1 MENTK
6 WIKYMSSSEFD
17 EKRKTCDTVIIPVG
31 ATEVYGPHLP
41 MGSDILVAQAVAE
54 KVADRVNAMIGPS
67 LEVGESYSLSKYP
80 GTLYLRPETWK
91 AVVEDYM
98 VSLMKWG
105 FKKFM
110 FINGHAGNVPIIG
123 QLCRPM
129 ERDLGIKVAQVDWW
143 RFTQK
148 HALGICETEG
158 WMCHGHASECGTSV
172 MLYLYPQLVDMNK
185 AEKVTP
191 REGEDYEKYG
201 DFVTYTVFNETTE
214 SGTLGDATIATAEKG
229 KFVVE
234 SCVDRIVEY
243 MKDEFNC

>member
-6 WIKYMSSSEFD
+6 WIKCMSSSEFD

-54 KVADRVNAMIGPS
+54 KVAEKVNAMIGPS

-91 AVVEDYM
+91 AVGEVYM
-98 VSLMKWG
+98 ISLMKWG
-105 FKKFM
+105 F
-110 FINGHAGNVPIIG
+110 ITLWVIYGDAGSGPSCG
-123 QLCRPM
+123 ELCRPM

-148 HALGICETEG
+148 HALGVCDTEG

-172 MLYLYPQLVDMNK
+172 MLYLYPELVDMNK

-191 REGEDYEKYG
+191 KEGEDYEKYG
-201 DFVTYTVFNETTE
+201 DFITYTVFNETTE

-229 KFVVE
+229 KAVVE
-234 SCVDRIVEY
+234 SCIDRIVKY
-243 MKDEFNC
+243 MKEEFNC

>member
-6 WIKYMSSSEFD
+6 WIKCMSSSEFD

-54 KVADRVNAMIGPS
+54 KVAEKVNAMIGPS
-67 LEVGESYSLSKYP
+67 LEVGESYSLSNYA
-80 GTLYLRPETWK
+80 GTLYLRPEPWK
-91 AVVEDYM
+91 AVVDDYM
-98 VSLMKWG
+98 ISLMKWG

-148 HALGICETEG
+148 HALGVCDTEG

-172 MLYLYPQLVDMNK
+172 MLYLYPELVDMNK

-191 REGEDYEKYG
+191 KEGEDYEKYG
-201 DFVTYTVFNETTE
+201 DFITYTVFNETTE

-229 KFVVE
+229 KDVVE
-234 SCVDRIVEY
+234 SCIERIVKY
-243 MKDEFNC
+243 MKEEFNC

>member
-1 MENTK
+1 
-6 WIKYMSSSEFD
+6 MSSSEFD

-54 KVADRVNAMIGPS
+54 KVADQVNAMIGPS

-91 AVVEDYM
+91 SVVEDFM

-123 QLCRPM
+123 QLDR
-129 ERDLGIKVAQVDWW
+129 
-143 RFTQK
+143 TS
-148 HALGICETEG
+148 
-158 WMCHGHASECGTSV
+158 ASRSHRSTGGVSHRNTRSASATPKAGCAMV
-172 MLYLYPQLVDMNK
+172 MPVNAGPL
-185 AEKVTP
+185 
-191 REGEDYEKYG
+191 
-201 DFVTYTVFNETTE
+201 
-214 SGTLGDATIATAEKG
+214 
-229 KFVVE
+229 
-234 SCVDRIVEY
+234 
-243 MKDEFNC
+243 

>member
-6 WIKYMSSSEFD
+6 WIKLMSSSEFD

-41 MGSDILVAQAVAE
+41 MGSDIIVAQAVAE
-54 KVADRVNAMIGPS
+54 RVAEQVNAMIGPS
-67 LEVGESYSLSKYP
+67 LEVGESYSLSRYP

-91 AVVEDYM
+91 AVVEDFI
-98 VSLMKWG
+98 VSLMKWS
-105 FKKFM
+105 FKKFL
-110 FINGHAGNVPIIG
+110 FVNGHAGNVPILG

-129 ERDLGIKVAQVDWW
+129 ERDLGIKVTQVDWW
-143 RFTQK
+143 RFTQSR
-148 HALGICETEG
+148 ALGVCDTEG

-172 MLYLYPQLVDMNK
+172 MLYLYPEYVNMAK

-191 REGEDYEKYG
+191 KEGGDYEKYG
-201 DFVTYTVFNETTE
+201 DFITYTVFNETTK

-229 KFVVE
+229 KAIVE
-234 SCVDRIVEY
+234 RCVARIVEY
-243 MKDEFNC
+243 MKDEFGC

>member
-54 KVADRVNAMIGPS
+54 KVADQVNAMIGPS

-91 AVVEDYM
+91 SVVEDFM

-123 QLCRPM
+123 QLVRPM

-148 HALGICETEG
+148 HALDVCDTEG

-172 MLYLYPQLVDMNK
+172 MLYLYPELVDMSK

-191 REGEDYEKYG
+191 KEGDEYEKYG

-214 SGTLGDATIATAEKG
+214 SGTLGDATIATTEKG
-229 KFVVE
+229 QAVVE
-234 SCVDRIVEY
+234 SCVARIAAY

>member
-6 WIKYMSSSEFD
+6 WIKCMSSSEFD

-54 KVADRVNAMIGPS
+54 KVAEKVNAMIGPS

-98 VSLMKWG
+98 ISLMKWG

-148 HALGICETEG
+148 HALGVCDTEG

-172 MLYLYPQLVDMNK
+172 MLYLYPELVDMNK

-191 REGEDYEKYG
+191 KEGEDYEKYG
-201 DFVTYTVFNETTE
+201 DFITYTVFNETTE

-229 KFVVE
+229 KAVVE
-234 SCVDRIVEY
+234 SCIDRIVKY
-243 MKDEFNC
+243 MKEEFNC

>member
-6 WIKYMSSSEFD
+6 WIKLMSSSEFD

-41 MGSDILVAQAVAE
+41 MGSDIIVAQAVAE

-148 HALGICETEG
+148 FALGVCDTEG

-172 MLYLYPQLVDMNK
+172 MLYLHPDYVDMAK

-191 REGEDYEKYG
+191 KEGDDYEKYG

-214 SGTLGDATIATAEKG
+214 SGTLGDATLATREKG
-229 KFVVE
+229 EIIVE
-234 SCVDRIVEY
+234 RCVDRIVEY
-243 MKDEFNC
+243 MQEEFHC